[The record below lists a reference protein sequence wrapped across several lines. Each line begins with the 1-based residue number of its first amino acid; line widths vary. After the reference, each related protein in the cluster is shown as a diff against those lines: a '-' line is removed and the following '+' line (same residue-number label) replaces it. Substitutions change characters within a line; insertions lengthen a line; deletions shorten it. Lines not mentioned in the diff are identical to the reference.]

1 MARAWELL
9 WDWSDLMALGGDA
22 VTYSAMALVGTVL
35 FLLRLALAMFG
46 DVLGDFEIEA
56 DAGTDASFTLFSLLS
71 VMAFIMGT
79 GWMGLACRFD
89 WGLSRPVS
97 VVIAVGFGVLMMFL
111 AAGLMYV
118 TRSLNRTVTYD
129 LETAVGKTAQVY
141 MAIPARDRGHGQV
154 QVTVSGRL
162 MTLDAVSDGEA
173 LEAFTDAMVVGVR
186 DDQTLIVTP
195 HGA

>member
-1 MARAWELL
+1 MARALELF
-9 WDWSDLMALGGDA
+9 WDWSNLMALGGDA

-46 DVLGDFEIEA
+46 DVLGDFEIDA
-56 DAGTDASFTLFSLLS
+56 DTGTDASFTLFSLLS

-97 VVIAVGFGVLMMFL
+97 VVIAVGFGALMMVL

-129 LETAVGKTAQVY
+129 LQTAVGKTAQVY
-141 MAIPARDRGHGQV
+141 LAVPARDAGHGQV

-162 MTLDAVSDGEA
+162 MTLDAVSDGPA
-173 LEAFTDAMVVGVR
+173 LDAFADVLVVDVR
-186 DDQTLIVTP
+186 DDQTLVVAP
-195 HGA
+195 HR

>member
-1 MARAWELL
+1 MARAWELF
-9 WDWSDLMALGGDA
+9 WDWSNLMALGGDA

-46 DVLGDFEIEA
+46 DVLGDFEV
-56 DAGTDASFTLFSLLS
+56 DVDTGTDASFTLFSLLS
-71 VMAFIMGT
+71 VMGFIMGT

-97 VVIAVGFGVLMMFL
+97 VVIAVGFGALMMFL
-111 AAGLMYV
+111 AAGLMFV
-118 TRSLNRTVTYD
+118 TRTLNRTVTYD

-141 MAIPARDRGHGQV
+141 RTIPARDGGHGQV

-173 LEAFTDAMVVGVR
+173 LDAFADAMVVGVR
-186 DDQTLIVTP
+186 DDETLIVAP
-195 HGA
+195 HG

>member
-1 MARAWELL
+1 MARALELF
-9 WDWSDLMALGGDA
+9 WDWSNLVALGGDA

-46 DVLGDFEIEA
+46 DVLGDFEIDA
-56 DAGTDASFTLFSLLS
+56 DTGTDASFTLFSLLS

-97 VVIAVGFGVLMMFL
+97 VVIAVGFGALMMFL

-129 LETAVGKTAQVY
+129 LQTAVGKTARVY
-141 MAIPARDRGHGQV
+141 MAIPARDAGQGQV

-162 MTLDAVSDGEA
+162 MTLDAVSDGPA
-173 LEAFTDAMVVGVR
+173 LDAFTDVLVVDVR
-186 DDQTLIVTP
+186 DDQTLIVAP
-195 HGA
+195 HR

>member
-1 MARAWELL
+1 
-9 WDWSDLMALGGDA
+9 
-22 VTYSAMALVGTVL
+22 
-35 FLLRLALAMFG
+35 
-46 DVLGDFEIEA
+46 
-56 DAGTDASFTLFSLLS
+56 
-71 VMAFIMGT
+71 MAFIMGT

-97 VVIAVGFGVLMMFL
+97 VVIAVGFGVLMMLL

-173 LEAFTDAMVVGVR
+173 LGAFTDAMVVGVR

-195 HGA
+195 HGS

>member
-1 MARAWELL
+1 MGRAWELF
-9 WDWSDLMALGGDA
+9 WDWSGLMALGGDA
-22 VTYSAMALVGTVL
+22 VTYSLMALVGTLL
-35 FLLRLALAMFG
+35 FLLRLVLAMFG
-46 DVLGDFEIEA
+46 DVIGDFEVEV
-56 DAGTDASFTLFSLLS
+56 DPGTDASFTLFSLLS

-89 WGLSRPVS
+89 WGLGRPVS

-118 TRSLNRTVTYD
+118 TRTLDRTVTYD
-129 LETAVGKTAQVY
+129 LRTAVGKTAQVY
-141 MAIPARDRGHGQV
+141 RTVPARDAGHGQV

-162 MTLDAVSDGEA
+162 MTLDAVSDGA
-173 LEAFTDAMVVGVR
+173 GLEAFTDATVVGVR

-195 HGA
+195 RR

>member
-1 MARAWELL
+1 MARALELF
-9 WDWSDLMALGGDA
+9 WDWSNLMALGGDA

-46 DVLGDFEIEA
+46 DVLGDFEIDA
-56 DAGTDASFTLFSLLS
+56 DTGTDASFTLFSLLS

-97 VVIAVGFGVLMMFL
+97 VVIAVGFGALMMVL

-129 LETAVGKTAQVY
+129 LQTAVGKTAQVY
-141 MAIPARDRGHGQV
+141 LAIPPRDAGHGQV

-162 MTLDAVSDGEA
+162 MTLDAVSDGPA
-173 LEAFTDAMVVGVR
+173 LDAFTDVLVVDVR
-186 DDQTLIVTP
+186 DDQTLVVAP
-195 HGA
+195 NR

>member
-1 MARAWELL
+1 MARALELF
-9 WDWSDLMALGGDA
+9 WDWSNLMALGGDA

-46 DVLGDFEIEA
+46 DVLGDFEIDA
-56 DAGTDASFTLFSLLS
+56 DTGSDASFTLFSLLS

-97 VVIAVGFGVLMMFL
+97 VVIAVGFGALMMVL

-129 LETAVGKTAQVY
+129 LQTAVGKTAQVY
-141 MAIPARDRGHGQV
+141 LAIPARDAGHGQV

-162 MTLDAVSDGEA
+162 MTLDAVSDGPA
-173 LEAFTDAMVVGVR
+173 LDAFTDVLVVDVR
-186 DDQTLIVTP
+186 DDQTLVVAS
-195 HGA
+195 HR